1 MNFSSHDNSPPYL
14 QARSDFLVNGNLQQG
29 AIDEAIER
37 SWQRCLANG
46 VDIDSSS
53 EIEILTA
60 QELALKREQ
69 NRQLLTLAKPEMET
83 LVEQIAHTRNVV
95 ILTDDEGVILHSLG
109 EQHLLKPEQRVAL
122 SAGSSWHEN
131 QRGTNAIG
139 TALIEKSAM
148 TVQGSQHFMVRN
160 QSLSCSAV
168 PIFGVENQLVAT
180 LDVTNDF
187 NMPQQHTLALVKMSA
202 QMIEN
207 RLFLSGCQSDIV
219 LHFHARPEFIGTLWE
234 GVAMFNSAGQLEAI
248 NRSGQFQLNFY
259 LDKPEAGLVYS
270 RANIEFGQMFNSSLA
285 SLLDKASG
293 TDKLILPLWLNNGSR
308 IYAQVELRQK
318 KTPSALATY
327 PNANLA
333 GSTQPGINQSGIN
346 PPSINR
352 PSAATLEMLNSGDAK
367 IQRAILQVK
376 QVITR
381 DIPIL
386 IQGETGV
393 GKELFARA
401 IHDAS
406 SKSKGPWVAV
416 NCAALPD
423 GLIEAELFGYEEGA
437 FTGARKKG
445 SPGKI
450 EQANGGTLFLDEIG
464 DMPLSLQAR
473 LLRVLQERTVTPLGS
488 SKTIPVN
495 FSLISATNLKLKEK
509 VESGEFRSDLYYR
522 LNGLSVSLPPLRERS
537 DLSALIDVILNIEQ
551 AADVEVTPEVMAIF
565 NAHSWPGNIR
575 QLHNVLRTALAL
587 ANNEPISELHLTQ
600 DFLDELTGEL
610 TGELNGELNTA
621 SQAKTATKRSENK
634 QLGDIANNAIT
645 HAMRDNAGNVSAA
658 ARQLGISRNTLYRKL
673 KSIGLI

>member
-1 MNFSSHDNSPPYL
+1 MNFSSLNNFPLHS
-14 QARSDFLVNGNLQQG
+14 QARNDFLVNGNLQQG

-69 NRQLLTLAKPEMET
+69 NRQLLSLAKPEMET

-109 EQHLLKPEQRVAL
+109 EQHLLKPEQRIAL
-122 SAGSSWHEN
+122 SAGASWHESL
-131 QRGTNAIG
+131 RGTNAIG

-148 TVQGSQHFMVRN
+148 TVQGAQHFMVRN

-168 PIFGVENQLVAT
+168 PIFGAKNQLVAT

-187 NMPQQHTLALVKMSA
+187 NMSQQHTLALVKMSA

-207 RLFLSGCQSDIV
+207 RLFLSGHHSDIV

-234 GVAMFNSAGQLEAI
+234 GVAMFNSSGQLEAI

-259 LDKPEAGLVYS
+259 QDKPGAGLAKS
-270 RANIEFGQMFNSSLA
+270 KANIEFGQVFNSSLA

-308 IYAQVELRQK
+308 IYAQVELLHK
-318 KTPSALATY
+318 
-327 PNANLA
+327 
-333 GSTQPGINQSGIN
+333 N
-346 PPSINR
+346 PPSAVAAYSSANMASGKGASVNPNLPITNR
-352 PSAATLEMLNSGDAK
+352 PSAATLDMLNSGDAK

-376 QVITR
+376 QVVNR

-450 EQANGGTLFLDEIG
+450 EQADGGTLFLDEIG

-551 AADVEVTPEVMAIF
+551 ATDVEVTPEVMAIF
-565 NAHSWPGNIR
+565 NAHFWPGNIR

-587 ANNEPISELHLTQ
+587 ADNEPISELHLTQ
-600 DFLDELTGEL
+600 DFLE
-610 TGELNGELNTA
+610 ELNGELNRELNDRRNIA
-621 SQAKTATKRSENK
+621 SQVTLAAKPFANK

-645 HAMRDNAGNVSAA
+645 NAMRENAGNVSAA